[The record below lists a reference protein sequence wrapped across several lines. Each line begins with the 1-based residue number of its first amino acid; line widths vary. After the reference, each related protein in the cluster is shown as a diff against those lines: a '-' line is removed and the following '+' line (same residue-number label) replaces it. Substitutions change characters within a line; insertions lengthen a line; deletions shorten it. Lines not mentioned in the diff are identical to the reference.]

1 MHISLYVYV
10 FYMLDCH
17 DDNDGDDDD
26 GDDHDDDDDD
36 DAKSWCQLTIQSV
49 WNDFKALQ

>member
-1 MHISLYVYV
+1 MFYI
-10 FYMLDCH
+10 YMLDC
-17 DDNDGDDDD
+17 DDDSDGDDDD
-26 GDDHDDDDDD
+26 DDHHHDDHDDD

>member
-1 MHISLYVYV
+1 
-10 FYMLDCH
+10 MLDC
-17 DDNDGDDDD
+17 DDDSDGDDDD
-26 GDDHDDDDDD
+26 DHHHDDHDDD

>member
-1 MHISLYVYV
+1 
-10 FYMLDCH
+10 MLDCEDH
-17 DDNDGDDDD
+17 NDGDDDD
-26 GDDHDDDDDD
+26 DHDDDD

>member
-10 FYMLDCH
+10 FYMLDCEDH
-17 DDNDGDDDD
+17 NDGGDDDD
-26 GDDHDDDDDD
+26 DHDDDD

>member
-1 MHISLYVYV
+1 
-10 FYMLDCH
+10 MLDCEDH
-17 DDNDGDDDD
+17 NDGDDDD
-26 GDDHDDDDDD
+26 DDHDDDDD

>member
-1 MHISLYVYV
+1 
-10 FYMLDCH
+10 MLDCEDH
-17 DDNDGDDDD
+17 NDGDDDD
-26 GDDHDDDDDD
+26 DDHDDDD